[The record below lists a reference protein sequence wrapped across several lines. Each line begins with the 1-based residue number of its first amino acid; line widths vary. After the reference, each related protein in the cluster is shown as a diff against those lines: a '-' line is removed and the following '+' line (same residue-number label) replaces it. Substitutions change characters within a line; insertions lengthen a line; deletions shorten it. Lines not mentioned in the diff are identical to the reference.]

1 MTLFCDKPA
10 LLADFRR
17 GDRDALE
24 TVYRHYRRS
33 VELHLRLLARR
44 SGARE
49 LAQAGVVEDLLQEAF
64 LRAFSAPAR
73 EAYDG
78 VREFGPYLK
87 AIARNCFIDTWRKR
101 RHERRLLCAE
111 GCATV
116 EQIQAND
123 ELRNLELVALEDYL
137 ARLPP
142 ELRGVYEKRFEQG
155 LSQDDTCRSLALS
168 RRSLRTLEE
177 HLRRGFRK
185 ALVREQLQRERYRLP
200 LCEC

>member
-1 MTLFCDKPA
+1 MTLFRHKPA
-10 LLADFRR
+10 LLSAFRR
-17 GDRDALE
+17 GDREALE
-24 TVYRHYRRS
+24 TVYRHYGRS
-33 VELHLRLLARR
+33 IEVHLRLLARR

-87 AIARNCFIDTWRKR
+87 AIARNCFVDLLRTR

-111 GCATV
+111 SFV
-116 EQIQAND
+116 SVDQIQAND
-123 ELRNLELVALEDYL
+123 ELPNTRLVLLEDYL
-137 ARLPP
+137 TSLPP
-142 ELRGVYEKRFEQG
+142 ALRGVYEKRFEQG
-155 LSQDDTCRSLALS
+155 LSQGDACRMLALS

-185 ALVREQLQRERYRLP
+185 ALVRKQLQPERLRSLHS
-200 LCEC
+200 ES